1 MTDILI
7 IIFSYLSDDTLR
19 QSVAPVSRLWLHTVQ
34 NVMVREVVWYSE
46 WSPNRLSVALATLP
60 GAGRFICHNQFTNHP
75 AELLLLDALRQ
86 LEVDYQQQLNG
97 CNNNNNQEQGQQDVS
112 RSPAGGTTCQFFF
125 HKSVPLQ
132 HLDLVTTKLSGTTF
146 DQFPFPTSLTT
157 INLTF
162 CRGHWSAF
170 SLTRIL
176 ALCPLLESFH
186 AKCRA
191 NIHLKITLE
200 PLEQQQSSNTTTF
213 GQHQQQQEDK
223 QELALRSLI
232 LEGLDLDLAKLMI
245 LLTTTPHL
253 KELKLI
259 DMEPRWPRIWTDL
272 LNYLPT
278 LPYRLESTHFSHKNR
293 SLSSSEMEAMLAVQA
308 ISSEW
313 SLWGLNVQPSLLQ
326 SLESTTNVVTK
337 LELHCSHHGSRWHQ
351 LELQSVP
358 TLIHKYLCNSPHLVH
373 LRVIRSAFLIKDM
386 DLFGRRTFGSL
397 CFHSSNPCN
406 SNIVPDPA
414 ESSRKLEVW
423 QCRNLKTLQF
433 EINAHLDVIPMTDPV
448 QSRIIFGYISR
459 VCPNLEDL
467 FITCP
472 SVCVDASRRSYIPSL
487 SLKLYGGICL
497 LSRLRSLKRLRIEDY
512 YLCQGPNCEVYEMN
526 WIVPSGRDSWSRK
539 KRQEEMSEW
548 SSKETEETRLETE
561 RKAKGGLKKLT
572 PASKAKEDVRLAK
585 ELQNLGLIVDVR
597 NMVKEM
603 DGYFSVACFPE
614 LERLSFEYP
623 IDHRPRNELH
633 RLFPKNSRLD
643 GPSITWF

>member
-1 MTDILI
+1 ILI

-19 QSVAPVSRLWLHTVQ
+19 QSVAPVCRLWLHTVQ
-34 NVMVREVVWYSE
+34 NVMIREVVWYSE
-46 WSPNRLSVALATLP
+46 WSPNRLSVALSTLP
-60 GAGRFICHNQFTNHP
+60 GAGRLICHNQFTNHP

-86 LEVDYQQQLNG
+86 LEVECQRQLNG
-97 CNNNNNQEQGQQDVS
+97 SNNNNQEQGQQDVS
-112 RSPAGGTTCQFFF
+112 RSPAGETTYQFFF

-132 HLDLVTTKLSGTTF
+132 HLDLVTTRLSSTTF

-157 INLTF
+157 INLTL
-162 CRGHWSAF
+162 CREHRSAF

-186 AKCRA
+186 ATCRA
-191 NIHLKITLE
+191 NIHVRITLE
-200 PLEQQQSSNTTTF
+200 SLEQQQSSNTTTF
-213 GQHQQQQEDK
+213 GQQQQQQEDK
-223 QELALRSLI
+223 KELALRSLI
-232 LEGLDLDLAKLMI
+232 LEGLDLDLAKFMI

-259 DMEPRWPRIWTDL
+259 NMESIWPRTWTGL
-272 LNYLPT
+272 LDYLPT
-278 LPYRLESTHFSHKNR
+278 LPYRLESTHFSYNNK
-293 SLSSSEMEAMLAVQA
+293 SSGSSEMEAMLAMQA
-308 ISSEW
+308 MSSEW

-337 LELHCSHHGSRWHQ
+337 LELHCSHHGTRWHQ
-351 LELQSVP
+351 LDLQSVP

-386 DLFGRRTFGSL
+386 DLFGRRTFGNL
-397 CFHSSNPCN
+397 CVLSSNACD
-406 SNIVPDPA
+406 SDLVPDPA
-414 ESSRKLEVW
+414 ETSRKLEVW

-448 QSRIIFGYISR
+448 QSRILFGYISR

-487 SLKLYGGICL
+487 SLKLYGGVCL

-526 WIVPSGRDSWSRK
+526 WIVPSGRDSWSHK

-548 SSKETEETRLETE
+548 SSKVTEETRLETE
-561 RKAKGGLKKLT
+561 RKAKGGLKRLT
-572 PASKAKEDVRLAK
+572 PASKTKEDVRLAK
-585 ELQNLGLIVDVR
+585 ELQDLGLIVDVK

-603 DGYFSVACFPE
+603 SGYFSVACFPE